1 MYKNILVPVVFD
13 GENNAQAS
21 FSAARALAG
30 EDAVLTLVHVLE
42 DIPAYVSVQIPN
54 DVLAATRREI
64 EGSLNQLAE
73 SLPGAKT
80 QLISGHAG
88 RSIVDYADANEVDC
102 IVVASHKP
110 GIENMFLGS
119 TASRVVRHAKC
130 SVHVIR

>member
-1 MYKNILVPVVFD
+1 MVDLAQCQSLAGFYLLLYASYNPSGDQTMYKNILVPVVFD

-102 IVVASHKP
+102 IIVA
-110 GIENMFLGS
+110 
-119 TASRVVRHAKC
+119 
-130 SVHVIR
+130 